1 MTTPLW
7 CLVIV
12 AVLPYLLAGVGGY
25 FRHRQFGAIDN
36 NDPRLQYTRLAGA
49 GARVWAAQLN
59 AWEALA
65 LFTAAVVVATLAHA
79 DPGRAATASVV
90 FLVARLLHPIFY
102 AANLAPLRSLVAV
115 IGMACCIYMFVLAA
129 RA

>member
-1 MTTPLW
+1 MSTPLW

-12 AVLPYLLAGVGGY
+12 ALLPYTLALAGGY
-25 FRHRQFGAIDN
+25 FRQRQFGAIDN
-36 NDPRLQYTRLAGA
+36 NDPRLQYTRLSGA

-79 DPGRAATASVV
+79 DPGRAASASMV
-90 FLVARLLHPIFY
+90 FLVARLLHPLFY
-102 AANLAPLRSLVAV
+102 VANLAPLRSLAAV
-115 IGMACCIYMFVLAA
+115 IGMACCVYMFVLAV